1 MNEDLFIQKQ
11 ILFSIL
17 IANYNNGRYLMDAIN
32 SIKRQSYHN
41 WEIVIVDDCSTDNS
55 FEVYKNLENDERIR
69 IFFNNKNM
77 GVGYTKHQC
86 AIQANG
92 EICGFLDPD
101 DALDAEAIQVMV
113 AEHINHPDA
122 SLINSTY
129 FDADENLKVVSVSSY
144 GCPIP
149 PGQSFLTYRKGI
161 SHFAT
166 FRKRCYEET
175 EGIDQ
180 IMLRAVD
187 HDLYYKLEEVG
198 NVYYLDRPLYYYRHN
213 TGNNL
218 SIGKNNMIKAFAWD
232 IYAMVNACKRRGL
245 SVEDYALNHVNQFVD
260 WGRNWGGDNVRKSKS
275 YKLGRLFLHPIDT
288 IKNR

>member
-1 MNEDLFIQKQ
+1 MNEKV
-11 ILFSIL
+11 SIL

-129 FDADENLKVVSVSSY
+129 FDADENLEVVSVSSY

-149 PGQSFLTYRKGI
+149 QGQSFLTYRKGI

-187 HDLYYKLEEVG
+187 YDLYYKLEEVG
-198 NVYYLDRPLYYYRHN
+198 NVL
-213 TGNNL
+213 
-218 SIGKNNMIKAFAWD
+218 
-232 IYAMVNACKRRGL
+232 
-245 SVEDYALNHVNQFVD
+245 
-260 WGRNWGGDNVRKSKS
+260 
-275 YKLGRLFLHPIDT
+275 
-288 IKNR
+288 